1 MIGCTKLISIKCSE
15 RVKDKIIPKL
25 KHLNKDINY
34 ILI

>member
-15 RVKDKIIPKL
+15 RVKDMINPKL
-25 KHLNKDINY
+25 KHTKKAINY